1 VRIDRER
8 TLLPDRLGTSRLGGP
23 PDLPSGVRWPTC
35 GGRRQSFLAQLRV
48 RDLPPAARPLRRVGG
63 RLWVF
68 TDVEFEPGETVF
80 GLWAG
85 RCTRVIHAAAGA
97 RLRRTPRPRG
107 TMRLRPARMTFR
119 TGTGVPE
126 AEFETEHRLLGDL
139 VMPNGG
145 GGRCWERTRRRT
157 GAWRHLL
164 TIGSDSAVRF
174 EVADAGRLQVAIAP
188 ADLRRGRFDRVCGI
202 FDSA

>member
-1 VRIDRER
+1 VRIDREPTR
-8 TLLPDRLGTSRLGGP
+8 LPSLLGTSRLGGP
-23 PDLPSGVRWPTC
+23 PDLPSGARWPTC

-48 RDLPPAARPLRRVGG
+48 RDLPAAARPLRRVGG

-85 RCTRVIHAAAGA
+85 RCTRVIHAATGA
-97 RLRRTPRPRG
+97 RLRRTRRPPG
-107 TMRLRPARMTFR
+107 TMRLRPASLRFR

-126 AEFETEHRLLGDL
+126 AEHRLLGEL
-139 VMPNGG
+139 ETPNGG
-145 GGRCWERTRRRT
+145 AGRCLERTRRRT

-164 TIGSDSAVRF
+164 TIGSDTAVGF
-174 EVADAGRLQVAIAP
+174 EVADAGRLQVVIAP